1 MDINQSDLE
10 KWNELED
17 QWVTTNKLACSAQLA
32 IDYKM
37 RVHLVDSNAPVPT
50 PADQEKVISLWHR
63 EAELRAL
70 MDKFIAQHYRH

>member
-17 QWVTTNKLACSAQLA
+17 QWVAANKLACSAQLA

-50 PADQEKVISLWHR
+50 PAVISLWHR